1 MNKND
6 YITKEYLDKTLDRRF
21 TEFRVELSKEMKQYM
36 KDLKTGFSQDL
47 GIVIDQVKSLD
58 EKVDRI
64 GGRLVR
70 VEYSL
75 SNLEIDVREIKNI
88 IPNYVEKKH
97 FNELEKRVA
106 VLEKLNS

>member
-64 GGRLVR
+64 DGSLVN
-70 VEYSL
+70 VEL
-75 SNLEIDVREIKNI
+75 DVKEIKEKM
-88 IPNYVEKKH
+88 PNYVENSQFDKLYKRIKLIKKS
-97 FNELEKRVA
+97 KI
-106 VLEKLNS
+106 